1 MNQSFCTNGKFFISL
16 SFSISV
22 LKTKLVRARMDQKSR
37 KVHISST
44 MHRTFGRPQWQ
55 QLHDL
60 LCLWKNNLNVVEA
73 GMRSVAAAQKDLVL
87 KQK

>member
-1 MNQSFCTNGKFFISL
+1 M
-16 SFSISV
+16 
-22 LKTKLVRARMDQKSR
+22 LKTKLVRARMDQKNR

-60 LCLWKNNLNVVEA
+60 LCLWKNNLSVVETA
-73 GMRSVAAAQKDLVL
+73 MRSVSAAQKDILL